1 DAFAREYLKVPKGKG
16 AGTPFRLRPW
26 QRNLVKEMYPPTG
39 KRPRQGVV
47 SMPRGNGKSGLA
59 AALALYGL
67 LADDEPGAQVLV
79 VASDERQARI
89 VFNAA
94 RRMVQLDERLSEQV
108 QIYRDQLYVPST
120 DSAMFPLPAEEAA
133 LQGYDPSLV

>member
-1 DAFAREYLKVPKGKG
+1 MSVAMKMGPKAAVSDEPLDLSALPSKRDYRRIDAFAREYLKVPKGKG

-59 AALALYGL
+59 AALALY
-67 LADDEPGAQVLV
+67 E
-79 VASDERQARI
+79 
-89 VFNAA
+89 
-94 RRMVQLDERLSEQV
+94 
-108 QIYRDQLYVPST
+108 
-120 DSAMFPLPAEEAA
+120 
-133 LQGYDPSLV
+133 